1 MEAGRSSD
9 VYHSAVPL
17 ADAIFA
23 VCQTWAQ
30 ARSKDP
36 KTKVGAAVFDPR
48 TGGLF
53 LGYNGF
59 PAGIPDYK
67 DRWDGPHKYEWVV
80 HAEANA
86 IRKALMALHD
96 LSDCTLYCTHEPC
109 LACVRDWILPSGV
122 RTVVF
127 RTKRPDP
134 VRDRLLV
141 ESMERCQLTWTQYQP
156 EDANA

>member
-1 MEAGRSSD
+1 MTRAVLRSERDMS
-9 VYHSAVPL
+9 
-17 ADAIFA
+17 DAILL

-59 PAGIPDYK
+59 PAGVPDYT

-122 RTVVF
+122 RTVCF
-127 RTKRPDP
+127 IHRRDDEA
-134 VRDRLLV
+134 RDRLLQAV
-141 ESMERCQLTWTQYQP
+141 PADRRLVWLRWGSV
-156 EDANA
+156 